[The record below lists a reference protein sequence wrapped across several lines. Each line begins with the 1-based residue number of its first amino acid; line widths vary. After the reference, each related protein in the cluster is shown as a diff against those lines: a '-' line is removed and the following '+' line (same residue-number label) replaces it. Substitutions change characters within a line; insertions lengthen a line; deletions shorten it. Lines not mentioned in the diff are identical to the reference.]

1 MKKPEYDLFDL
12 ELGKFEDFDVDPEE
26 YFDNVIIEA
35 LKKES
40 DRLFQVYK
48 AEREIV
54 QSILDNIHD
63 TDVRSTD

>member
-26 YFDNVIIEA
+26 YFDNVIKEA